1 MSPNTSSIR
10 ARSSW
15 GRVWGV
21 ACGAALALALL
32 SLAFVWP
39 SAESEMDGLAVAV
52 TGDADAVA
60 GFTRGAEDGLG
71 EVIDIVTVEDRADAV
86 RGIEDRSYIGALV
99 LGMEPEVLTAPA
111 AGQVPAAFMSQMAGQ
126 LQATIDGQ
134 MFSGVTDG
142 LRAALSGVAPG
153 GPPSGAPGEAPT
165 GPPAGAP
172 SGPPPAALLEQIP
185 DALPAVQITEVVSYS
200 EGDPNGVGIT
210 SAGIPLTVG
219 TLLASILI
227 AFTVTGRWRRISA
240 VLALGIGGG
249 LILALIL
256 GTWLE
261 VLPAPFGILWLA
273 LAMSLTATS
282 SLFVGLHSALGRAGL
297 GIAAVLTLF
306 AAMPWAAFAVP
317 YQFLPGGLGAMGQG
331 MIPGAT
337 TTLTRSVSYFPDA
350 ATAGVWWALII
361 WAVIGLACFF
371 VRPDRLAPSL
381 RPQTPS
387 TTSPTRSSEETHA

>member
-1 MSPNTSSIR
+1 MSSNTSSIR

-21 ACGAALALALL
+21 ACGAALALTLL
-32 SLAFVWP
+32 ALAFVWP
-39 SAESEMDGLAVAV
+39 SAESEMDGLAVAI

-60 GFTRGAEDGLG
+60 GFTRGAEEGLG
-71 EVIDIVTVEDRADAV
+71 EVIDIVTVDGRADAV
-86 RGIEDRSYIGALV
+86 RGIEDRSFIGALV

-111 AGQVPAAFMSQMAGQ
+111 AGQVPAAFMSQLAGQ
-126 LQATIDGQ
+126 LQATVDGQ
-134 MFSGVTDG
+134 VFGGVTEG
-142 LRAALSGVAPG
+142 LRAALSGGTSG
-153 GPPSGAPGEAPT
+153 GPPSGAPSEAPD
-165 GPPAGAP
+165 GPP
-172 SGPPPAALLEQIP
+172 SGPPTGTPAGPPPSAILEQIP
-185 DALPAVQITEVVSYS
+185 DALPTVQITEVVSYS

-227 AFTVTGRWRRISA
+227 AFTVTGRWHRVSA

-249 LILALIL
+249 LILALVL
-256 GTWLE
+256 GTWLD
-261 VLPAPFGILWLA
+261 VLPAPFGLLWLA

-282 SLFVGLHSALGRAGL
+282 ALFVGLHSALGRVGL
-297 GIAAVLTLF
+297 GIAAALTLF

-350 ATAGVWWALII
+350 VTAGAWWALII

-371 VRPDRLAPSL
+371 VRPDAPRRRIPSA
-381 RPQTPS
+381 PVDPTP
-387 TTSPTRSSEETHA
+387 ENAHA